1 MMPAASVDELKS
13 PVKKLVEFFRRSR
26 DKWKAKYF
34 EKRDKSILLA
44 NQIRAVEKSREQWRL
59 KAEDAQQRIKEME
72 VLLKKTA

>member
-13 PVKKLVEFFRRSR
+13 PVKKLVEFFRGSR